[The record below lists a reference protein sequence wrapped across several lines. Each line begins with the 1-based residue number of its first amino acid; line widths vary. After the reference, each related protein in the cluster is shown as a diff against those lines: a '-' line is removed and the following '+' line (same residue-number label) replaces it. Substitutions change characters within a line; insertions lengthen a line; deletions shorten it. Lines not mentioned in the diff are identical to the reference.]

1 MTNIDTKKLEVY
13 YSKQLDIDS
22 VPIKEQG
29 KRNGYG
35 TLAQKQQMLRM
46 NQINARDNSKS
57 GLRSSTNYVVLN

>member
-29 KRNGYG
+29 KRNGYD